1 MHTKTIFIFGDQSV
15 PILDA
20 LQAIL
25 LIRDNAI
32 LKQYLDEAFLAL
44 RREISALPSQERS
57 SISQAE
63 TLGLVLEDVRK
74 GRYGAALDSALL
86 CIYEIAYYIE

>member
-1 MHTKTIFIFGDQSV
+1 MHPKKIFIFGDQSV

-44 RREISALPSQERS
+44 RREISALPAQERS
-57 SISQAE
+57 SITQAE

-74 GRYGAALDSALL
+74 GQHGAALDSALL